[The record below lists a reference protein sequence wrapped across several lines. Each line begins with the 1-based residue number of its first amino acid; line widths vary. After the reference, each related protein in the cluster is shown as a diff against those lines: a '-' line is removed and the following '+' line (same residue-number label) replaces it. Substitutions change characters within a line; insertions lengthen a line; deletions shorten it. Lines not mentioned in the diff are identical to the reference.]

1 MWEVIAPAIPETLY
15 MTAVSSIVSILIG
28 IPLGIILTLT
38 RRGGLSQN
46 KVIYS
51 ILDWIVNIIRSLPF
65 IILMFMI
72 TPLTRAMIGKT
83 VGSTAALIPLT
94 IAAAPF
100 VARLM
105 ESYLVEVDKGVIEAA
120 RAMGSTKFQ
129 IVTRVMIPEAVP
141 SIINGI
147 TLTVVNIVSYSAF
160 AGAIGGGGL
169 GDIANRYGYQR
180 RMYSYLYISCLVIIL
195 IVQIIQMVGNSIAK
209 NKNKK

>member
-1 MWEVIAPAIPETLY
+1 MWEVIGPAIPETLY
-15 MTAVSSIVSILIG
+15 MMVLSSVISIAVG
-28 IPLGIILTLT
+28 IPLGIIMTLT
-38 RRGGLSQN
+38 REDGLAQN
-46 KVIYS
+46 KLVYT
-51 ILDWIVNIIRSLPF
+51 ILDWVVNILRSLPF

-72 TPLTRAMIGKT
+72 TPFTRLLIGKT
-83 VGSTAALIPLT
+83 VGINAAIVPLT

-105 ESYLVEVDKGVIEAA
+105 EGYLIEVDRGVIEAA
-120 RAMGSTKFQ
+120 KAMGSTKFQ

-160 AGAIGGGGL
+160 AGAVGGGGL
-169 GDIANRYGYQR
+169 GDVANRYGYQR
-180 RMYSYLYISCLVIIL
+180 RMYTYLYISCLVIIL
-195 IVQIIQMVGNSIAK
+195 IVQIVQMVGNSISK